1 MQKVATEDLKTAKYG
16 RDFFFFFLFLPLL
29 EGGCTIASSLT
40 AHKTNTKTEGKLSI
54 EENLK
59 LK

>member
-16 RDFFFFFLFLPLL
+16 RDLFFFLFLPLL

-40 AHKTNTKTEGKLSI
+40 AHQTNTKTEGKLSI